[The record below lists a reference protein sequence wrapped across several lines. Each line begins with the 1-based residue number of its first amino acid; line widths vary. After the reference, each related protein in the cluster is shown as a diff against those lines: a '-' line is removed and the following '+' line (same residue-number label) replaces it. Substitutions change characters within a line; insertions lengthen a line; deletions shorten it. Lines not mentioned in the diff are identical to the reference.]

1 MTDIDFDELDRAVNS
16 LMQQHKDETESPA
29 DPAETPSNSSPVGN
43 IAVPDPAVESTE
55 PVAKPVASVPDTSV
69 ATSTTPTIPQDASHT
84 NSSTA
89 PSLATK
95 RTTGRFMD
103 VVHPSSDMMSSHVNT
118 IRPRTSRVGVSL
130 QPSSDITPPVDNLD
144 QTEQSASDTVEVA
157 ETPVQD
163 TVQPPVTDSYENP
176 SDQSQPESSSTPET
190 ELNEAMSK
198 LMEQELSETPQ
209 APLETPFVQ
218 GAVVD
223 KRPLGG
229 APVDVS
235 DVAKTDDTPS
245 SSDLSDEATESIE
258 PASVQTLAPEL
269 DRDLMALESSDPET
283 SPDLVEAPVEPV
295 ESVEAS
301 EPAPEQ
307 TEIKPEE
314 VQSSNTVP
322 NNSTVQAVPVAGDI
336 PQQYAAQPDTD
347 PQPEPMYD
355 AAAESPELA
364 HKEKKKSGW
373 LTVVLILLLL
383 VVGAAGGAAIWY
395 FLL

>member
-1 MTDIDFDELDRAVNS
+1 
-16 LMQQHKDETESPA
+16 
-29 DPAETPSNSSPVGN
+29 
-43 IAVPDPAVESTE
+43 
-55 PVAKPVASVPDTSV
+55 
-69 ATSTTPTIPQDASHT
+69 
-84 NSSTA
+84 
-89 PSLATK
+89 
-95 RTTGRFMD
+95 MD

-144 QTEQSASDTVEVA
+144 QTEQSASDPVEVA

-269 DRDLMALESSDPET
+269 DKDLMALESSDPET

-295 ESVEAS
+295 EAS
-301 EPAPEQ
+301 ETAPEQ